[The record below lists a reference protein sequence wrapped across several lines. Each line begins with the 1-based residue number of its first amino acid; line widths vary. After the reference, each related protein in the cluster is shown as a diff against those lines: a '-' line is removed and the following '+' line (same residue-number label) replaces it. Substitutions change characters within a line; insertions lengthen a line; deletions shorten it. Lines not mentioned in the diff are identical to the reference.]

1 MTVKISDLVKAAP
14 AARGAVLKE
23 LLNDAA
29 GRYFARKGY
38 SPEMTRDAKQ
48 EAWWWFQTRK
58 AALRHGVGVRRGWG
72 IVWPEPGRTELLP
85 LEVAAAGP
93 GEVTVGLAFTAVSAG
108 TERAQYLQ
116 LPSAEVK
123 FPYRPGYSGSGVVV
137 AVGRGVDGVRVGD
150 WVAVRGAPHASV
162 VTAPASS
169 VQALPPGV
177 DPAAAAFIQLGVIA
191 AQGVA
196 CAGVSRGDTVCV
208 VGAGIVGGLAAQ
220 ASLAAGA
227 ASVVVVAA
235 SRRREHV
242 LRAAGAAAFHTADD
256 RAALEAIGADV
267 VIEASGS
274 TDAVEVALAAVRDG
288 GRIAI
293 LGSPRGMTESL
304 DLGAIRSRGIRLVG
318 AHVSTL
324 SRQGGAAA
332 WAAAAARYLRDLAE
346 NRIDPARL
354 VTTRVEPDAVGALYR
369 GLGRGEGVVGAL
381 IDWHALPV
389 EERDAPGVVL
399 RLPKLDG
406 AGAAPSQAPLRRR
419 LPGREADLDP
429 FRDARGSLR
438 FGLVGCGDVAVQ
450 NAGALLAAPN
460 TSLVA
465 CFDTIPTLADDIA
478 RSSGIEADRSLE
490 SLLARSDV
498 DAVFL
503 SVPHHLHAPLALQ
516 AFAAGKHVIV
526 EKPPANDLQG
536 ALELRDAASRAG
548 LVLSFCFPQRYAG
561 SSRAVRRL
569 LEWGALGDLH
579 GTSIS
584 YFADKTDLYWSGGFS
599 GRSRSTWRLSRRQA
613 GGGVLIMNVSHH
625 IDLVRY
631 LTGVEAESIVALG
644 GALDR
649 DAEVEDTVSVSI
661 AYEDGAIG
669 TLAASSGRRGMGGG
683 GSDIQLWG
691 SEGQIL
697 MQDTL
702 RLYSERRVGGL
713 RPGRWHVIE
722 PGPRQNTR
730 AVYVSR
736 FATALAR
743 GEEPDVTSEDGVAV
757 QAFIEAVYR
766 SMALGTRVAPRDL
779 VAEVKA

>member
-1 MTVKISDLVKAAP
+1 MTVKVSDLVKAAP
-14 AARGAVLKE
+14 AARAAVLKE

-93 GEVTVGLAFTAVSAG
+93 GEVTVGLAYTAVSAG

-137 AVGRGVDGVRVGD
+137 AVGRGVDGVHVGD

-419 LPGREADLDP
+419 LPGHGDGSRPLP
-429 FRDARGSLR
+429 GRARLASLR
-438 FGLVGCGDVAVQ
+438 PRRVRRRRRPERRRVDG
-450 NAGALLAAPN
+450 GAQHEP
-460 TSLVA
+460 
-465 CFDTIPTLADDIA
+465 
-478 RSSGIEADRSLE
+478 
-490 SLLARSDV
+490 
-498 DAVFL
+498 
-503 SVPHHLHAPLALQ
+503 
-516 AFAAGKHVIV
+516 
-526 EKPPANDLQG
+526 
-536 ALELRDAASRAG
+536 
-548 LVLSFCFPQRYAG
+548 
-561 SSRAVRRL
+561 RRL
-569 LEWGALGDLH
+569 LRHDSRARRRHRPLERH
-579 GTSIS
+579 R
-584 YFADKTDLYWSGGFS
+584 
-599 GRSRSTWRLSRRQA
+599 GRPLSREPARPERRRRRLPVRPTPPARSARTAGLRRRQA
-613 GGGVLIMNVSHH
+613 RDRREAARQRPAGSPRAAG
-625 IDLVRY
+625 R
-631 LTGVEAESIVALG
+631 GVEG
-644 GALDR
+644 GPRSLLLFPAAVRGILAGRAPAARVGRPRRPPR
-649 DAEVEDTVSVSI
+649 DVRSRTSPTRPTST
-661 AYEDGAIG
+661 GA
-669 TLAASSGRRGMGGG
+669 AASAGGHGRPGVSLAGRRAAA
-683 GSDIQLWG
+683 S
-691 SEGQIL
+691 
-697 MQDTL
+697 
-702 RLYSERRVGGL
+702 
-713 RPGRWHVIE
+713 
-722 PGPRQNTR
+722 
-730 AVYVSR
+730 
-736 FATALAR
+736 
-743 GEEPDVTSEDGVAV
+743 
-757 QAFIEAVYR
+757 
-766 SMALGTRVAPRDL
+766 
-779 VAEVKA
+779 